1 MTAAGGHGKQVTQE
15 PVGPARGGDAPAWMQ
30 QLDRA
35 RREREQR
42 WRRLEGQIRSDIA
55 KLLRRLEKTV
65 ATNAPAP
72 KKGRRKK
79 TARRKP
85 AGTRAA
91 EGPPGQS

>member
-1 MTAAGGHGKQVTQE
+1 VTAAGGHGKRVTQE
-15 PVGPARGGDAPAWMQ
+15 PVGPAKGGDTPAWMQ
-30 QLDRA
+30 PV

-55 KLLRRLEKTV
+55 KLLRRLEKAV

-72 KKGRRKK
+72 KKGKK

-85 AGTRAA
+85 AGTRAG